1 MARAGLQSGRPACAR
16 RATSAAAGPH
26 VHVSDHPP
34 PARCANRAFA
44 PSHHSAGVFAAA
56 REQLSSCTLDAL
68 ASLALLPPK
77 PPRCLSPAVPPA
89 SDGVWGGER
98 LPGRVAGPQGHWSP
112 VTVRAVGW
120 RLPCIGTTSHI
131 CSSSRR
137 SCVGAQVAGRRD
149 ASCERSS
156 SGVLEPWSLATV
168 CVTSDSRSLH

>member
-1 MARAGLQSGRPACAR
+1 MRIARWHRVTCQCR
-16 RATSAAAGPH
+16 
-26 VHVSDHPP
+26 
-34 PARCANRAFA
+34 
-44 PSHHSAGVFAAA
+44 SAGVFAAA

-168 CVTSDSRSLH
+168 CVTSDSRSLFLLGYTRF